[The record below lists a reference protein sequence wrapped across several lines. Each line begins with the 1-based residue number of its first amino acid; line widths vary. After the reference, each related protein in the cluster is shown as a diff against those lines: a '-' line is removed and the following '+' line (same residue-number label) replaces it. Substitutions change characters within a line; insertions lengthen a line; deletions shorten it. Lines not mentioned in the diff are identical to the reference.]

1 MHATVRPGAK
11 VERPTYALLAVP
23 LELFTAIGAIP
34 VGISFLTDPTGAAMG
49 LPRGWIEATVFG
61 SYLVPGLYLVAINGI
76 AMLVAAGL
84 TITGHWTAPWLTAV
98 LGAGLLIWI
107 LVQVLVM
114 PEVSPLQALFLAIG
128 LALIAIGVAWLNRT
142 GQLRLREG

>member
-1 MHATVRPGAK
+1 M
-11 VERPTYALLAVP
+11 
-23 LELFTAIGAIP
+23 
-34 VGISFLTDPTGAAMG
+34 
-49 LPRGWIEATVFG
+49 
-61 SYLVPGLYLVAINGI
+61 
-76 AMLVAAGL
+76 
-84 TITGHWTAPWLTAV
+84 

-128 LALIAIGVAWLNRT
+128 LALVAIGVAWLNRT